1 MGSRYSRYVMT
12 EKEFEHYLRYYGS
25 PSQVVV
31 DLKEDAHERTS
42 WMGVHSEYHKVMEE
56 IDLKLFSLTSN
67 PDDVD
72 DLAQLKVRL
81 WALDELITEG
91 ELAFAS

>member
-1 MGSRYSRYVMT
+1 VAAQFSRYLLTQAEMAWYI
-12 EKEFEHYLRYYGS
+12 KYYGM
-25 PSQVVV
+25 PGPVVE

-67 PDDVD
+67 PEDVD

-91 ELAFAS
+91 ELAFNS